1 MVSGTWRISGSPDLV
16 ILRITRFGHFLD
28 PFLSTSWPSLTP
40 FWPLPNTFKPTH
52 YHFNHIPQIVVKYP
66 LKRGSK
72 RGSKRGHFGPPKGV
86 ILTQNHQSQALDP
99 LKKGVPE
106 GVQPIRMDRGVQCT
120 FWHFLVTFKM
130 SVFWPLFFSQNENV
144 KKVTFFVIVFA
155 SFIGG
160 KMTPF
165 LTIEKHEKRGQK
177 RGTDFDPPS

>member
-1 MVSGTWRISGSPDLV
+1 MKWGVQLMGHFWSPNLVIEVRSLDRGPVDLMDRGSPDPVTLDRQ
-16 ILRITRFGHFLD
+16 IWSLLKHPFFSQIISLRPLD
-28 PFLSTSWPSLTP
+28 P
-40 FWPLPNTFKPTH
+40 
-52 YHFNHIPQIVVKYP
+52 
-66 LKRGSK
+66 
-72 RGSKRGHFGPPKGV
+72 SKRGHFGPPKGV

-99 LKKGVPE
+99 LRKGVPE